1 MRTALLVGA
10 SGLVGRELLDLLL
23 SDAAYEKVVVLTRKP
38 LAIDNAKYQNHVV
51 DFDRLTE
58 YYKDI
63 VAQDIFCCLGTT
75 MRVAGSKEAFKKV
88 DYTYPL
94 EIARL
99 AKAAG
104 AEQYLLVS
112 ALGANEKSSI
122 FYNKV
127 KGEVERAI
135 GGLNYQ
141 SFKVFRPSLLLG
153 NRSEQRNGEDAAKI
167 FYKIFGFVIPAKYK
181 AIEARSVAL
190 AMLTVAKLK
199 KLGLSVYES
208 DAMRKMG

>member
-10 SGLVGRELLDLLL
+10 SGLVGGELLDLLL
-23 SDAAYEKVVVLTRKP
+23 SDSVYEKVVVLTRKP
-38 LAIDNAKYQNHVV
+38 ISIDNAKYQNHVV

-58 YYKDI
+58 YYNDI

-75 MRVAGSKEAFKKV
+75 MRVAGSKDAFKKV

-127 KGEVERAI
+127 KGEVEHAI
-135 GGLNYQ
+135 EALNYQ
-141 SFKVFRPSLLLG
+141 SFNVFRPSLLLG
-153 NRSEQRNGEDAAKI
+153 SRSEQRNGEDAAKI
-167 FYKIFGFVIPAKYK
+167 FYKIFGFIIPAKYK
-181 AIEARSVAL
+181 AIEARSVAM
-190 AMLTVAKLK
+190 AMLTAAKSK
-199 KLGLSVYES
+199 NPGLMIYES
-208 DAMRKMG
+208 DTMRKMG

>member
-1 MRTALLVGA
+1 LLVGA

-23 SDAAYEKVVVLTRKP
+23 ADALYDKVVVLTRKP
-38 LAIDNAKYQNHVV
+38 LLIDNAKYENHVI

-58 YYKDI
+58 YYKNI
-63 VAQDIFCCLGTT
+63 VADDIFCCLGTT

-94 EIARL
+94 EIAKL

-112 ALGANEKSSI
+112 ALGANENSSI

-135 GGLNYQ
+135 EALGYP

-167 FYKIFGFVIPAKYK
+167 FYKIFGLIIPAKYK
-181 AIEARSVAL
+181 AIEARRVAQ
-190 AMLTVAKLK
+190 AMLAAATLK
-199 KLGLSVYES
+199 KSGMIVYES
-208 DAMRKMG
+208 DAMRKME

>member
-23 SDAAYEKVVVLTRKP
+23 ADALYDKVVVLTRKP
-38 LAIDNAKYQNHVV
+38 LLIDNAKYENHVI

-58 YYKDI
+58 HYNNI
-63 VAQDIFCCLGTT
+63 VAHDIFCCLGTT

-94 EIARL
+94 EIAKL

-112 ALGANEKSSI
+112 ALGASEKSSI

-127 KGEVERAI
+127 KGEVEQAI
-135 GGLNYQ
+135 GALNYQ

-167 FYKIFGFVIPAKYK
+167 FYKIFGFIIPAKYK
-181 AIEARSVAL
+181 AIEARTVAT
-190 AMLTVAKLK
+190 AMLTAAKLRRP
-199 KLGLSVYES
+199 GMIVYES
-208 DAMRKMG
+208 DKMRKVE

>member
-10 SGLVGRELLDLLL
+10 SGLIGKELLDLLL
-23 SDAAYEKVVVLTRKP
+23 KDTAYEKVVVLTRKP
-38 LAIDNAKYQNHVV
+38 LLMDSPKYENHVI

-58 YYKDI
+58 HYKNI
-63 VAQDIFCCLGTT
+63 VAQDVFCCLGTT
-75 MRVAGSKEAFKKV
+75 MRVAGSKDAFKKV

-94 EIARL
+94 EIAKL
-99 AKAAG
+99 AKATG

-112 ALGANEKSSI
+112 ALGANENSSI

-135 GGLNYQ
+135 AELHYP
-141 SFKVFRPSLLLG
+141 SFNIFRPSLLLG

-167 FYKIFGFVIPAKYK
+167 FYKVFAFMIPAKYK
-181 AIEARSVAL
+181 AIEARKVAL
-190 AMLTVAKLK
+190 AMLSAAKLK
-199 KLGLSVYES
+199 KSGLIVYES
-208 DAMRKMG
+208 DAMQKME

>member
-10 SGLVGRELLDLLL
+10 SGLVGGELLDLLL
-23 SDAAYEKVVVLTRKP
+23 SDSVYGKVVVLTRKP
-38 LAIDNAKYQNHVV
+38 LSIDNAKYQNHVV

-58 YYKDI
+58 YYNDI

-75 MRVAGSKEAFKKV
+75 MRVAGSKDAFKKV

-127 KGEVERAI
+127 KGEIEHAI
-135 GGLNYQ
+135 ETLNYQ

-153 NRSEQRNGEDAAKI
+153 SRSEQRNGEDAAKI
-167 FYKIFGFVIPAKYK
+167 FYKVFGFIIPAKYK
-181 AIEARSVAL
+181 AIEARSVAM
-190 AMLTVAKLK
+190 AMLTAAKLNK
-199 KLGLSVYES
+199 PGMIVYES
-208 DAMRKMG
+208 DAMRKME

>member
-23 SDAAYEKVVVLTRKP
+23 VDTSYDKVIVLTRKP
-38 LAIDNAKYQNHVV
+38 LLIDNAKYENYVI

-58 YYKDI
+58 HYKNI
-63 VAQDIFCCLGTT
+63 AAHDIFCCLGTT

-94 EIARL
+94 EIAKL

-135 GGLNYQ
+135 EALGYQ
-141 SFKVFRPSLLLG
+141 SFKIFRPSLLLG

-167 FYKIFGFVIPAKYK
+167 FYKIFGFIIPAKYK

-190 AMLTVAKLK
+190 AMLAAAKLRK
-199 KLGLSVYES
+199 PGMIVYES
-208 DAMRKMG
+208 DTMRKME

>member
-23 SDAAYEKVVVLTRKP
+23 SDAEYEKVVVLTRKP
-38 LAIDNAKYQNHVV
+38 LLIDNTKYENHVV
-51 DFDRLTE
+51 NFDRLTE

-75 MRVAGSKEAFKKV
+75 MRVAGSKDVFKKV

-94 EIARL
+94 EIAKL

-135 GGLNYQ
+135 EALNYP
-141 SFKVFRPSLLLG
+141 SFKIFRPSLLLG
-153 NRSEQRNGEDAAKI
+153 NRSEQRTGEDAAKI
-167 FYKIFGFVIPAKYK
+167 FYKIFGFIIPAKYK
-181 AIEARSVAL
+181 AIEARTVTT
-190 AMLTVAKLK
+190 AMLTVAKLNK
-199 KLGLSVYES
+199 PGLIVYES
-208 DAMRKMG
+208 DAMRKME

>member
-10 SGLVGRELLDLLL
+10 SGLVGRELLDSLL

-51 DFDRLTE
+51 DFDKLTE

-167 FYKIFGFVIPAKYK
+167 FYKFFGFIIPAKYK

-199 KLGLSVYES
+199 KPGLSVYES

>member
-23 SDAAYEKVVVLTRKP
+23 SDSVYEKVVVLTRKP
-38 LAIDNAKYQNHVV
+38 LSIDNAKYQNHVV

-75 MRVAGSKEAFKKV
+75 MRVAGSKDAFKKV

-94 EIARL
+94 EIAKL

-112 ALGANEKSSI
+112 ALGSNEKSSI

-127 KGEVERAI
+127 KGEVEQAI
-135 GGLNYQ
+135 GALNYQ

-167 FYKIFGFVIPAKYK
+167 FYKIFGFIIPAKYK
-181 AIEARSVAL
+181 AIEASTVAT
-190 AMLTVAKLK
+190 AMLMAAKLRRP
-199 KLGLSVYES
+199 GMIVYES
-208 DAMRKMG
+208 DTMRKME

>member
-1 MRTALLVGA
+1 M
-10 SGLVGRELLDLLL
+10 VGRGLLDLLL
-23 SDAAYEKVVVLTRKP
+23 LDATYDKVVVLTRKP
-38 LAIDNAKYQNHVV
+38 LLVDNAKYENHVI

-58 YYKDI
+58 HYKNI
-63 VAQDIFCCLGTT
+63 VAHDIFCCLGTT
-75 MRVAGSKEAFKKV
+75 MRVAGSKEAFRKV

-94 EIARL
+94 EIAKL

-135 GGLNYQ
+135 EALGYP
-141 SFKVFRPSLLLG
+141 SFKIFRPSLLLG

-167 FYKIFGFVIPAKYK
+167 FYKIFGFIIPAKYK
-181 AIEARSVAL
+181 AIEARSVAT
-190 AMLTVAKLK
+190 AMLVVAKLK
-199 KLGLSVYES
+199 KPGILVYES

>member
-23 SDAAYEKVVVLTRKP
+23 SDTAYEKVVVLTRKP
-38 LAIDNAKYQNHVV
+38 LLIDNTKYENHVV
-51 DFDRLTE
+51 NFDRLTE

-75 MRVAGSKEAFKKV
+75 MRVAGSKDAFKKV

-94 EIARL
+94 EIAKL

-112 ALGANEKSSI
+112 ALGANKKSSI

-127 KGEVERAI
+127 KGEVERDIEA
-135 GGLNYQ
+135 LNYQ
-141 SFKVFRPSLLLG
+141 AFKIFRPSLLLG
-153 NRSEQRNGEDAAKI
+153 NRSEQRTGEDAAKI
-167 FYKIFGFVIPAKYK
+167 FYKIFGFIIPAKYK
-181 AIEARSVAL
+181 AIEARTVAT
-190 AMLTVAKLK
+190 AMLTVAKLNEP
-199 KLGLSVYES
+199 GLIVYES
-208 DAMRKMG
+208 DTMRKMR

>member
-23 SDAAYEKVVVLTRKP
+23 ADALYDKVVVLTRKP
-38 LAIDNAKYQNHVV
+38 LLIDNAKYENHVI

-58 YYKDI
+58 YYKNI
-63 VAQDIFCCLGTT
+63 VADDIFCCLGTT

-94 EIARL
+94 EIAKL

-135 GGLNYQ
+135 EALGYQ
-141 SFKVFRPSLLLG
+141 SFKIFRPSLLLG

-167 FYKIFGFVIPAKYK
+167 FYKIFGFIIPAKYK
-181 AIEARSVAL
+181 AIEARRVAQTML
-190 AMLTVAKLK
+190 AAATLK
-199 KLGLSVYES
+199 KSGMIVYES
-208 DAMRKMG
+208 DAMRKME

>member
-23 SDAAYEKVVVLTRKP
+23 LDATYEKVVVLTRKP
-38 LAIDNAKYQNHVV
+38 LLIDNAKYQNHVV
-51 DFDRLTE
+51 NFDRLTE

-75 MRVAGSKEAFKKV
+75 MRVAGSKDAFKKV

-94 EIARL
+94 EIAKL

-135 GGLNYQ
+135 EALNYP
-141 SFKVFRPSLLLG
+141 SVKIFRPSLLLG
-153 NRSEQRNGEDAAKI
+153 NRSEQRTGEDAAKI
-167 FYKIFGFVIPAKYK
+167 FYKIFGFIIPAKYK
-181 AIEARSVAL
+181 AIEARTVAT
-190 AMLTVAKLK
+190 AMLTVAKLNK
-199 KLGLSVYES
+199 PGLIVYES

>member
-23 SDAAYEKVVVLTRKP
+23 LDAAYEKVVVLTRKP